1 MARQR
6 HPRPRHLV
14 VLGAAS
20 GMGRWLWDNVFSSAE
35 WDSVSL
41 IDTPEAAPGLLEAS
55 TTSTPHTTSTGYAG
69 RLTCAVTAP
78 GSPTPVDLKTGAP
91 LDLSAELTTVCFAV
105 PPAALASLAAA
116 ITPALAPTASLFV
129 TAQSMVPALEAL
141 TAAAGE
147 RPAYGLHPLF
157 DVTSRQLEGQ
167 AVYVV
172 PAGDPHGNAHRWL
185 VELLRERGAAVK
197 FGTAAKHDRSMGYV
211 QGMAHQA
218 LLGFASAVVDSG
230 LDLQDD
236 IWAARTPLFETL
248 FGLAVRVLDERT
260 QANSAAIQTALN
272 GAQMSAEL
280 RAAAAALESA
290 VVSAAP
296 TAVEARI
303 AAVRDRFS
311 GALFDTVRGTAAAAV
326 VAAQSKRLQLAR
338 HQRSTSLVGI
348 RPLGRA
354 DTIRVGH
361 IVDVDPVEVTIDEV
375 LVGRRGRAALLD
387 GPGSQNAV
395 RLGLGGKVR
404 RTVFSLGH
412 VDLVVGDDLDRE
424 LDDWLAYLR
433 RDVRFLVPES
443 VAGSGV
449 AEVVAPV
456 PGIRKSELISE
467 VVRTGQRAVVV
478 RVEVRVDR
486 DIDDMVERLRQRVAD
501 AFRWPRGLS
510 LPLVSPTDRVTY
522 LGPAGTFSEVAA
534 GHLAAD
540 LGMPSARLLPVESF
554 GHVLESVASGGVAV
568 IPVSSSSSG
577 LVTRSVEAL
586 LAHDG
591 EIAAGGVIDVAV
603 RIDAYIR
610 EDHRLDELHGAPVFS
625 HPQALA
631 QCAAF
636 IRRWSLQP
644 HACSSTAE
652 ALRRVAEAD
661 SPAVGLA
668 GEGRG
673 AGLGIKVAER
683 EVDDLS
689 GSITRFLIVGQPGSF
704 ADLVGGSAPTLRS
717 IYVARSIAAVARQ
730 LSAGA
735 TGAVAQTQ
743 SVAHARAGGEA
754 VSAEGSAAGSGA
766 DGIPPVGGGPAFDE
780 ILADAEGRA
789 LWITSR
795 APESVSPDPELR
807 PLGRAPWSPR
817 TPVVRVE
824 A

>member
-6 HPRPRHLV
+6 HPSPRHLV
-14 VLGAAS
+14 VVGAAA
-20 GMGRWLWDNVFSSAE
+20 GMGRWLWDNVFRTAE
-35 WDSVSL
+35 WESVCL
-41 IDTPEAAPGLLEAS
+41 VDTPEAAAGLSDA
-55 TTSTPHTTSTGYAG
+55 TQGYAAS
-69 RLTCAVTAP
+69 LTCALVVDGRVVDADS
-78 GSPTPVDLKTGAP
+78 GEPVALGA
-91 LDLSAELTTVCFAV
+91 DLTTVCFAV
-105 PPAALASLAAA
+105 PPVVLSALAEA
-116 ITPALAPTASLFV
+116 IAPTLSEHASLVV
-129 TAQSMVPALEAL
+129 TAQSMVPALDVLA
-141 TAAAGE
+141 AAAGG
-147 RPAYGLHPLF
+147 RAAYGLHPLF

-172 PAGDPHGNAHRWL
+172 PAPEPHANAHRWL
-185 VELLRERGAAVK
+185 VELLRERGAAIK

-218 LLGFASAVVDSG
+218 LLGFAAAVVESD
-230 LDLQDD
+230 LDLHDD

-260 QANSAAIQTALN
+260 QPNVAAIQTALE
-272 GAQMSAEL
+272 GPVMAAEL
-280 RAAAAALESA
+280 RAAGVTIEQA
-290 VVSAAP
+290 VGTGQAGE
-296 TAVEARI
+296 VEARI

-338 HQRSTSLVGI
+338 HQRSGSLVGI

-354 DTIRVGH
+354 DSIRVGR
-361 IVDVDPVEVTIDEV
+361 IVAVDPVEVTVDEV

-387 GPGSQNAV
+387 GPGSQNAT
-395 RLGLGGKVR
+395 RLGLGGKIR

-424 LDDWLAYLR
+424 LDSWLAYLR

-456 PGIRKSELISE
+456 PGIRSSELVSE

-486 DIDDMVERLRQRVAD
+486 DIDDMVEQLRQRVAD

-510 LPLVSPTDRVTY
+510 RPLVSTTDRVTY

-540 LGMPSARLLPVESF
+540 LGMPSARLVPAESF
-554 GHVLESVASGGVAV
+554 AAVLESLHDGGVAV
-568 IPVSSSSSG
+568 MPVSSSSSG

-586 LAHDG
+586 LGFDG
-591 EIAAGGVIDVAV
+591 EVAAGGVIDVAV

-610 EDHRLDELHGAPVFS
+610 EGHRLDELHGAQVFS

-631 QCAAF
+631 QCSAF

-644 HACSSTAE
+644 QPCASTAD
-652 ALRRVAEAD
+652 ALRQVAESS

-673 AGLGIKVAER
+673 VGLGLKVAER

-689 GSITRFLIVGQPGSF
+689 GSITRFLILGRPGTF

-730 LSAGA
+730 REAGEGGIPGRGAGDGDSAG
-735 TGAVAQTQ
+735 T
-743 SVAHARAGGEA
+743 
-754 VSAEGSAAGSGA
+754 
-766 DGIPPVGGGPAFDE
+766 PAFDE
-780 ILADAEGRA
+780 ILADGAGRA
-789 LWITSR
+789 LWVTSR
-795 APESVSPDPELR
+795 PAESIGADPQLR

-824 A
+824 V